1 MEYQVMPDIRE
12 KEKIVGGRFT
22 ITQTIFLAVGVVVGG
37 LLGVLIY
44 NLTKSVVLAII
55 TIAIGAAPFLPF
67 AFITIEKMGKMELF
81 FYLWIK
87 FKFDRGQKV
96 FININ
101 ENKRKRLIGEITNGS
116 IQEEQ

>member
-22 ITQTIFLAVGVVVGG
+22 LTQTIFLALGVVVGG
-37 LLGVLIY
+37 LLGVLVY
-44 NLTKSVVLAII
+44 KLTNSVALAIV
-55 TIAIGAAPFLPF
+55 TIVLGAGPFLPF
-67 AFITIEKMGKMELF
+67 AFIKIEKMGNMELF

-87 FKFDRGQKV
+87 FKYGKGQKV

-101 ENKRKRLIGEITNGS
+101 ENKRKRLIGEMTNES
-116 IQEEQ
+116 I